1 MSEAN
6 NYVSEVGIAIYPHL
20 NKPDVRFNENGEYKV
35 NLEIPEAKAKVMINA
50 IEKAIEKS
58 ISEAEAEVKGKK
70 VKVAPKPYSVENG
83 KAIFKFKMKATG
95 INRKTKENF
104 SQRPL
109 IFDAKK
115 NPIEPS
121 SCQIW
126 GGTKMKVAF
135 QIGGYYTGLIGAG
148 VSLRLKAVQILELV
162 EGKQTSMFKEEDGY
176 TNNSTQE
183 TANVET
189 TQVQEGA
196 DF

>member
-1 MSEAN
+1 
-6 NYVSEVGIAIYPHL
+6 
-20 NKPDVRFNENGEYKV
+20 
-35 NLEIPEAKAKVMINA
+35 
-50 IEKAIEKS
+50 
-58 ISEAEAEVKGKK
+58 
-70 VKVAPKPYSVENG
+70 
-83 KAIFKFKMKATG
+83 MKATG

-135 QIGGYYTGLIGAG
+135 QMGKYYTGLIGAG